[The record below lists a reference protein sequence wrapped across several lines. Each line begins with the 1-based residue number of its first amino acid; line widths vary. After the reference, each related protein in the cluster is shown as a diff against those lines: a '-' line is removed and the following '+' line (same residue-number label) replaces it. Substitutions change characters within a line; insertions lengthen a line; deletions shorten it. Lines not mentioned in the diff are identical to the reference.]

1 MGISLTIFCVYL
13 VVLVGIGIITFYRT
27 KSYSGYTIA
36 GRSNNMWV
44 TAISAES
51 SDMSGWLL
59 LGLPGM
65 AYASGYAAIWL
76 VIGLLAGTLF
86 DWVAIANR
94 LRRATEY
101 YNAITLME
109 FFDKRLGD
117 HKRTVSLIACIVIVV
132 FMIVNS
138 SAEIIGSGKLLN
150 AAFGFDY
157 NIGIFIGVG
166 IVLVYTFLGGFMAV
180 SWSNLIQGTIM
191 FFAIVLVPVVG
202 LIQMGGWHDFTAQV
216 AVMDPNMFSFTG
228 GETGVLPIIGLV
240 LGGVGI
246 SLFYPGAPH
255 IITNFMAIK
264 NPRELKASTLIAMVW
279 VGLTIYGAVL
289 IGMFGR
295 VNFPDIADPEQVFL
309 PLVNMLFPSALMG
322 VFASAVMAAI
332 LSSVSA
338 YLLVAAASFAS
349 SIYRRITHTEDDKKL
364 VLVQRVAIIVL
375 CFAALM
381 MSFSGGLVYEIAL
394 FACAGF
400 GACFA
405 PLVLGCL
412 YSKKV
417 NRQGAVVSM
426 IVGMIV
432 CIVWYYSGLSNYIYE
447 IIPATA
453 VSATLLFT
461 VSKATG
467 GPNEKDVAF
476 FEGFLQTLK
485 LKKKNAGAGKDEKV
499 SG

>member
-1 MGISLTIFCVYL
+1 MTISLIIFIIYL
-13 VVLVGIGIITFYRT
+13 VVLVAIGIVTYMRT
-27 KSYSGYTIA
+27 KSYSNYTIA
-36 GRSNNMWV
+36 GRTNNMWV
-44 TAISAES
+44 TALSAEA

-65 AYASGYAAIWL
+65 AYVFGYSAIWL
-76 VIGLLAGTLF
+76 VIGLIAGTLF
-86 DWVAIANR
+86 DWVAVANR
-94 LRRATEY
+94 LRKATEF

-117 HKRTVSLIACIVIVV
+117 KKGTVSLIACIVIVV

-157 NIGIFIGVG
+157 NVGIYIGVA

-191 FFAIVLVPVVG
+191 FFAIILVPIVG
-202 LIQMGGWHDFTAQV
+202 IAQMGGWGDFKFQV
-216 AVMDPNMFSFTG
+216 AALDPNMFNFLG
-228 GETGVLPIIGLV
+228 GETGFLPILGLV

-246 SLFYPGAPH
+246 ALYYPGAPH
-255 IITNFMAIK
+255 IVTNFMAIK
-264 NPRELKASTLIAMVW
+264 NPKEIKASTLIAMVW
-279 VGLTIYGAVL
+279 VGLSIYGAVL
-289 IGMFGR
+289 IGMYGR
-295 VNFPDIADPEQVFL
+295 VMFPDIADPEQVFL
-309 PLVNMLFPSALMG
+309 PLVEMLFPSAMMG

-338 YLLVAAASFAS
+338 YLIVAAASFAS
-349 SIYRRITHTEDDKKL
+349 SIYRKLAKVEDDRKL
-364 VLVQRVAIIVL
+364 VPVQRISIVVL
-375 CFAALM
+375 CLIALL
-381 MSFSGGLVYEIAL
+381 MSFSGGLVFEIAL

-405 PLVLGCL
+405 PLLLASL
-412 YSKKV
+412 YSKKI
-417 NRQGAVVSM
+417 NRKGAIVSM

-453 VSATLLFT
+453 ISAFLLFA

-467 GPNEKDVAF
+467 GPDEKDTAF
-476 FEGFLQTLK
+476 FESFLQTLR
-485 LKKKNAGAGKDEKV
+485 LKKKTEIKQEIKEETK
-499 SG
+499 